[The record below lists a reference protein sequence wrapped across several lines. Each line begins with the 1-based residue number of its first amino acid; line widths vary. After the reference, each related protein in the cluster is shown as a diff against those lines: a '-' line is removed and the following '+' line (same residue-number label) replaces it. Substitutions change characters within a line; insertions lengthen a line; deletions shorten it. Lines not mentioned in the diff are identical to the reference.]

1 MPYLVSEVRKMSYLW
16 PPPFSFGRL
25 LNINNVASISC
36 LVQSSEIKP
45 LIHCRSWQ
53 NTYRWLANKL
63 QRQTNRTVSALPSR
77 PANPTSPTRPAAN
90 PTSPTL
96 PAVTRIPTRPAAN
109 PIRPAGTCP
118 TRPAANPRQFQY
130 PDRHERPAG
139 NGSSCRR
146 QIRHFSL
153 SFFS

>member
-36 LVQSSEIKP
+36 LDQSREIKP

-77 PANPTSPTRPAAN
+77 PVNPTSPTRPAAN

-96 PAVTRIPTRPAAN
+96 PAVTRI
-109 PIRPAGTCP
+109 P

>member
-36 LVQSSEIKP
+36 LVQSREIKP

-63 QRQTNRTVSALPSR
+63 QRQTNRTVSALRRR

-96 PAVTRIPTRPAAN
+96 PAATRI
-109 PIRPAGTCP
+109 P

>member
-1 MPYLVSEVRKMSYLW
+1 MYWTISSVSKVRKMSYLW
-16 PPPFSFGRL
+16 PLPFSFGRL

-36 LVQSSEIKP
+36 LVQSREIKP

-63 QRQTNRTVSALPSR
+63 QRQTNRTVSAFRSR
-77 PANPTSPTRPAAN
+77 PAN

-109 PIRPAGTCP
+109 PIRPAVGHRICP